1 MSHRFLWKEAWIFGS
16 VYVPHR
22 QNVVESV
29 VYLTVTYVLA
39 IILNIEASRIGI
51 GKNLV
56 MQKSQEFDLDREKL
70 NKDNNE
76 QLWSLRGFY
85 NLPGELDSIKLSLIC
100 D

>member
-1 MSHRFLWKEAWIFGS
+1 M
-16 VYVPHR
+16 
-22 QNVVESV
+22 ESV